1 MIWLVFVGIAVGGI
15 AGFLLSKM
23 FGSQGQGAGADA
35 GWSNREFDGT
45 LLIIVISIAYLGVSI
60 GTYFKPEFAKLD
72 TTTQIL
78 QIAKDLLIFMAG
90 YTFKNATGIVSE
102 ARGGNGK

>member
-15 AGFLLSKM
+15 SGFLLSKM
-23 FGSQGQGAGADA
+23 FGSQGQGA

-102 ARGGNGK
+102 ARGGNGNQ